1 MSAIFALLLLFLA
14 WKVVSF
20 LSDSGCLFILFLI
33 FLIFTLPFP
42 FNLIPIALIWFGYI
56 NAGNSSTASQEDVK
70 SEKAQNTQQDK
81 KTTQNQS
88 YTNNTNR
95 NNTNQNQYKQHSE
108 NNVSSH
114 YSPYLR
120 TLGLSSN
127 ATYSHDEIKKQYRT
141 LSKKYHPDSPAGNEK
156 LFIKVQESY
165 EYLQKYYP
173 EY

>member
-1 MSAIFALLLLFLA
+1 MNALFYIFLLYLA
-14 WKVVSF
+14 WKVIYSF
-20 LSDSGCLFILFLI
+20 YDSGCMFVLFLI

-42 FNLIPIALIWFGYI
+42 FNMIPIAWIWFRYI
-56 NAGNSSTASQEDVK
+56 HVGNGSSASQEYVK
-70 SEKAQNTQQDK
+70 RENAQNTQQDK
-81 KTTQNQS
+81 KTSQNQS
-88 YTNNTNR
+88 YTNNTN
-95 NNTNQNQYKQHSE
+95 QNQYKQRSE
-108 NNVSSH
+108 YGYNSQYTTH
-114 YSPYLR
+114 LG

>member
-33 FLIFTLPFP
+33 FLIFALPFP

-56 NAGNSSTASQEDVK
+56 NAGNRSTASQEDVK
-70 SEKAQNTQQDK
+70 SEKARNTQQDK

-88 YTNNTNR
+88 YTNNTN
-95 NNTNQNQYKQHSE
+95 QNHYKQRSE
-108 NNVSSH
+108 NNVNSH
-114 YSPYLR
+114 YSTYLS

-127 ATYSHDEIKKQYRT
+127 ATYSHDEIKKQYRA